1 MKQNSFKAFWL
12 ILMAAVAVSFA
23 FGDDNAMQLESKILE
38 SFDGDSGYTWQIQA
52 SKYASRIG
60 DDVYPKLTYV
70 ATWPTQV
77 FGQNEEGK
85 ELKSLGVWGKFDRRG
100 YNWIDIYPAGGNG
113 EGDGANTAA
122 KIPMPGRSQMID
134 VWVWGSNLKYQ
145 LEAYVE
151 DYRGIVH
158 TIPMGSIDH
167 TGWRNLKA
175 NVPATI
181 PQSKRVLPRLEAL
194 KFVKFRIWTGATEPV
209 DNFYIYFDQL
219 KVLTDTFES
228 KYDGEELADP
238 RKIEEFWSGG
248 NN

>member
-12 ILMAAVAVSFA
+12 IFMVAVAVSFA
-23 FGDDNAMQLESKILE
+23 FGDDNAVQLESRILE
-38 SFDGDSGYTWQIQA
+38 SFDGDSGYTWQIQG
-52 SKYASRIG
+52 SKYASVIG
-60 DDVYPKLTYV
+60 EDAYPKLTYV

-77 FGQNEEGK
+77 FGQNTEGR
-85 ELKSLGVWGKFDRRG
+85 ELQALGVWGKFDRRG
-100 YNWIDIYPAGGNG
+100 FNWIDIYPSGG
-113 EGDGANTAA
+113 EGEDTDAPA

-134 VWVWGSNLKYQ
+134 VWVWGSNLNYQ

-158 TIPMGSIDH
+158 MIPMGSINH
-167 TGWRNLKA
+167 TGWKNLKA
-175 NVPATI
+175 NIPATI
-181 PQSKRVLPRLEAL
+181 PQSKQVLPRLESL
-194 KFVKFRIWTGATEPV
+194 KFVKFRIWTGAAEPV

-219 KVLTDTFES
+219 KLLTDTFES

-238 RKIEEFWSGG
+238 AKIQEFWSGD

>member
-12 ILMAAVAVSFA
+12 ICMAAVAVSFA
-23 FGDDNAMQLESKILE
+23 FGDDSAVQLDTKILE
-38 SFDGDSGYTWQIQA
+38 SFDGDSGYTWQIQG
-52 SKYASRIG
+52 SKYASVIG

-70 ATWPTQV
+70 STWPTQV
-77 FGQNEEGK
+77 FGQNEDGQ

-100 YNWIDIYPAGGNG
+100 YNWVDIYPSGG
-113 EGDGANTAA
+113 EGEDAGTPA

-134 VWVWGSNLKYQ
+134 VWVWGSNLNYQ

-158 TIPMGSIDH
+158 TIPMGSINY
-167 TGWRNLKA
+167 TGWKNLKA
-175 NVPATI
+175 NIPATI
-181 PQSKRVLPRLEAL
+181 PQSKRVLPRLASL
-194 KFVKFRIWTGATEPV
+194 QFVKFRIWTGPREPV
-209 DNFYIYFDQL
+209 DNFYVYFDQL
-219 KVLTDTFES
+219 KLLTDTFES

-238 RKIEEFWSGG
+238 AKIEEFWSGG